1 MESLANVLV
10 AIESNPA
17 KLFYKNSTAFNLSF
31 LVYIPT
37 SNLLYLG
44 QILSVP
50 PNVEMTVG
58 DTAMQ
63 ANKWISGKYWVGASG
78 AMATNSWIDGEK
90 YYIGSNGDWIPN
102 YGKGSSSAQQ
112 TKVFYASG
120 SSVYHTHNCR
130 SAARISSPIYI
141 TLAEAKPMN
150 LQLCKNCA

>member
-50 PNVEMTVG
+50 PKCR
-58 DTAMQ
+58 D
-63 ANKWISGKYWVGASG
+63 
-78 AMATNSWIDGEK
+78 DGWG
-90 YYIGSNGDWIPN
+90 YS
-102 YGKGSSSAQQ
+102 
-112 TKVFYASG
+112 YAG
-120 SSVYHTHNCR
+120 EQVDLR
-130 SAARISSPIYI
+130 QVLGRR
-141 TLAEAKPMN
+141 
-150 LQLCKNCA
+150 

>member
-78 AMATNSWIDGEK
+78 AMATNSWIDGENT
-90 YYIGSNGDWIPN
+90 ILVAMVTGFPTMVR
-102 YGKGSSSAQQ
+102 AQ
-112 TKVFYASG
+112 AL
-120 SSVYHTHNCR
+120 R
-130 SAARISSPIYI
+130 SKRRFS
-141 TLAEAKPMN
+141 M
-150 LQLCKNCA
+150 LQEVVSIILIIAGLQRE